1 MVNIEEIPEKSGV
14 YIFKKSTAIL
24 YIGKAKNLK
33 KRVSSYF
40 KNSKKD
46 IKTEYLIAKADKIE
60 WIITNNEVEALI
72 LENNLIKKHKPK
84 FNIRLVDDKTYPYI
98 KININSE
105 YPAVKVTRR
114 KSEDGSLY
122 FGPYTS
128 AIKLKQVLNFINKN
142 FNLRKCSDNKFG
154 NRKKPCLNYQIK
166 ICSAPCCGKISPTD
180 YANNIKRTIMF
191 LEGKTSELIEEIKQ
205 KMAVASKNTEY
216 EKAIYYRDLM
226 KNIELLFEKQIM
238 EKNDLYDKDLFYTEF
253 YNNKHY
259 FIVLKIKKGKVIHHD
274 FFILKETAIL
284 NSAVTEEFLPKYYS
298 LHQNIPDK
306 IVVNEEINFALIKDF
321 IFKKFSKKVEII
333 KPKTEN
339 DKNLLNFAKEN
350 ISERLRLINLKN
362 SVPELLKNKLKLKR
376 IPARIDAFDI
386 STFSGKSSVGTR
398 VSFVNLMPEKK
409 LYRKYNIKRIKE
421 NELNDFAMI
430 EEIVERSCKEYV
442 YSNEKPDII
451 LIDGGKG
458 QLNAAVKALKRY
470 NFFDKIHII
479 AIAKNRDEKYDKI
492 FVPNRKNPVNISKT
506 PLLINFL
513 MKIRDEV
520 HRFSITFH
528 RKKESEK
535 IFTSQLT
542 EINGIGEKKAQQ
554 LLLHFKSIENIEKAP
569 LQELLNLPFLNKS
582 TAQNVY
588 NFFNN

>member
-1 MVNIEEIPEKSGV
+1 
-14 YIFKKSTAIL
+14 
-24 YIGKAKNLK
+24 
-33 KRVSSYF
+33 VSSYF

-226 KNIELLFEKQIM
+226 RSIELLFENQIM
-238 EKNDLYDKDLFYTEF
+238 EKNDLYDKDLFHTEF

-274 FFILKETAIL
+274 FFVLKETAIL
-284 NSAVTEEFLPKYYS
+284 NGAVTEEFLPKYYS
-298 LHQNIPDK
+298 LHRNIPDK

-321 IFKKFSKKVEII
+321 ISKKFSKKVEIF

-398 VSFVNLMPEKK
+398 VSFVNLIPEKK
-409 LYRKYNIKRIKE
+409 LYRKYNIKRIEE

-430 EEIVERSCKEYV
+430 EEIVERSCKEYA
-442 YSNEKPDII
+442 SNNEKPDII

-470 NFFDKIHII
+470 NFSDKIHII

-535 IFTSQLT
+535 ILATQLT
-542 EINGIGEKKAQQ
+542 EINGIGEKKAKQ
-554 LLLHFKSIENIEKAP
+554 LLLRFKSIENIKKAP
-569 LQELLNLPFLNKS
+569 LQELLDLPFLSKS

-588 NFFNN
+588 NFFNS